1 MRSIRTA
8 VALAAVALLAVLLSA
23 CGSSSSS
30 SSGGS
35 SGSEVVGTEGF
46 ASPATQ
52 SLEGKKGGTL
62 EVLQEGDFEHL
73 DPGIAYYSVDYVVI
87 FATQRPLYSNK
98 PNTASSASP
107 DMASGPPEISS
118 DNKQITVHLREGVK
132 FSPPVNREVTAED
145 VAYAFQRATNPNV
158 ANPYVGA
165 YFKSIEGEPQAEK
178 EGGAKPIKGITTP
191 NKHTIVFKL
200 TEPKAQFVAAAL
212 VMPISAA
219 VPKEYAEKYDKNKP
233 SNYASYEVATGP
245 YMIKN
250 NSAGKVLGVGYFPGK
265 SLTLVRNPN
274 WNAST
279 DIRPAYL
286 NETRVKIGGDNAVI
300 GRQVLEGENLVQSEP
315 PTQANIK
322 LAAEKY
328 KSQLMISP
336 GAGSHYIGVNN
347 KSGPFKNENLRK
359 ALWAALD
366 RNAMDKA
373 RGGQLV
379 TNVMTHWLYPSNDP
393 VWNEVIGFNAAGGIK
408 GPKFDFNEHPEGDM
422 TVATEYMKKAG
433 FPSGK
438 YTGSETVTIVGAKG
452 PPAEQDAEIVNS
464 TLKSLGFNT
473 KFTLVETS
481 TMYAKYCN
489 VPKEEIDVCPSVGWI
504 ADFADPQTVL
514 NITFNG
520 KLIVPTGNVNWS
532 QANDPELNK
541 AMTEAESVNGKGAR
555 AKAWG
560 EIDTKLVEKAI
571 AVPFDWDKQ
580 GNIQG
585 KNVHGVGQLWNVG
598 SWDYSWTSLK

>member
-30 SSGGS
+30 SSGSG
-35 SGSEVVGTEGF
+35 GSEVVGTEGF

-219 VPKEYAEKYDKNKP
+219 VPKEYAEKFDKNKP

-274 WNAST
+274 RNAST
-279 DIRPAYL
+279 DIHPAYL

-322 LAAEKY
+322 LA
-328 KSQLMISP
+328 
-336 GAGSHYIGVNN
+336 
-347 KSGPFKNENLRK
+347 
-359 ALWAALD
+359 
-366 RNAMDKA
+366 
-373 RGGQLV
+373 
-379 TNVMTHWLYPSNDP
+379 
-393 VWNEVIGFNAAGGIK
+393 
-408 GPKFDFNEHPEGDM
+408 
-422 TVATEYMKKAG
+422 
-433 FPSGK
+433 
-438 YTGSETVTIVGAKG
+438 
-452 PPAEQDAEIVNS
+452 
-464 TLKSLGFNT
+464 
-473 KFTLVETS
+473 
-481 TMYAKYCN
+481 
-489 VPKEEIDVCPSVGWI
+489 
-504 ADFADPQTVL
+504 
-514 NITFNG
+514 
-520 KLIVPTGNVNWS
+520 
-532 QANDPELNK
+532 
-541 AMTEAESVNGKGAR
+541 
-555 AKAWG
+555 
-560 EIDTKLVEKAI
+560 
-571 AVPFDWDKQ
+571 
-580 GNIQG
+580 
-585 KNVHGVGQLWNVG
+585 
-598 SWDYSWTSLK
+598 

>member
-1 MRSIRTA
+1 MRSIKTA
-8 VALAAVALLAVLLSA
+8 AALAAVALLAVLLSA

-35 SGSEVVGTEGF
+35 SSSETVDTGGYT
-46 ASPATQ
+46 SPTTQ
-52 SLEGKKGGTL
+52 SLTGKKGGTL
-62 EVLQEGDFEHL
+62 TVLQEGDFEHL
-73 DPGIAYYSVDYVVI
+73 DPGIAYYSVDYMVV
-87 FATQRPLYSNK
+87 FSTQRPLYSNK
-98 PNTASSASP
+98 PNTASQASP
-107 DMASGPPEISS
+107 DLAASAPEISS

-165 YFKSIEGEPQAEK
+165 YFKSIEGEPEAEK
-178 EGGAKPIKGITTP
+178 EGGTKPIKGITTP

-233 SNYASYEVATGP
+233 SNYAAYEVATGP

-274 WNAST
+274 WSSST
-279 DIRPAYL
+279 DFRPGYL
-286 NETRVKIGGDNAVI
+286 NEVQIKIGGDNAVI
-300 GRQVLEGENLVQSEP
+300 GRQVLEGKDIVQSEP

-328 KSQLMISP
+328 KNQMYISP
-336 GAGSHYIGVNN
+336 GAGSHYITLNN
-347 KSGPFKNENLRK
+347 KVGVFKNENLRK
-359 ALWAALD
+359 AVWAALD
-366 RNAMDKA
+366 RTAMDKA
-373 RGGQLV
+373 RGGSLV
-379 TNVMTHWLYPSNDP
+379 TNVATHVLYPSNDP
-393 VWNEVIGFNAAGGIK
+393 VWNEVTGFNAAGGLA
-408 GPKFDFNEHPEGDM
+408 GPKVDYNEHPEGDM
-422 TVATEYMKKAG
+422 AVATQYMKKAG
-433 FPSGK
+433 YSSGK
-438 YTGSETVTIVGAKG
+438 YTGGETVTVVGAKG

-489 VPKEEIDVCPSVGWI
+489 VPKENISVCPSVGWI
-504 ADFADPQTVL
+504 ADFADPQTII

-520 KLIVPTGNVNWS
+520 KLIVPTGNVN
-532 QANDPELNK
+532 QGQVDDPELNK
-541 AMTEAESVNGKGAR
+541 AMDEAESVNGKTNR
-555 AKAWG
+555 ANAWAA
-560 EIDTKLVEKAI
+560 IDRKIVEKANF
-571 AVPFDWDKQ
+571 VPFDWDKQ
-580 GNIQG
+580 ANLEGSGVQ
-585 KNVHGVGQLWNVG
+585 GVGDLWDVG
-598 SWDYSWTSLK
+598 EWDYAWTSLK